1 MMGNTL
7 RVASSPLPPLIG
19 ESAAMQALRLE
30 IEQAGKSHAKVLIV
44 GETGV
49 GKEVVARMVHAQS
62 PRRTHSFVAVNCAGI
77 PETLLVS
84 ELFGHVRGSFT
95 GAYRDRIGLVRQA
108 DHGTLF
114 LDELGEMSLSMQAML
129 LRFAEAGEIQ
139 PVGSDAPVGRTD
151 VRLITATNRHLPERI
166 ADGTF
171 REDLYYRLNVIQI
184 RIPPL
189 RERGS
194 DILILLRFYLQQASV
209 AHQLPVPD
217 LSSCAEEALLHY
229 LWPGNVRELKN
240 VTERLVLRDTRH
252 LITARDLP
260 AELHAGTAV
269 MAPDTTEGATT
280 LSNIQVS
287 MPSTVAT
294 VDRLWEQL
302 AAGHDFWNVV
312 HRPFRVHELTRG
324 DLVAL
329 IDRGLQHTLGSYRA
343 LLTVFNLPPSDYKRF
358 HAFLYQQKCNL
369 PVRRYRNTT
378 VARSRRGHMSEQFR
392 AVRYSSPI
400 QTS

>member
-1 MMGNTL
+1 MTGNTL
-7 RVASSPLPPLIG
+7 RVASSPLSPLIG
-19 ESAAMQALRLE
+19 ECPAMEALRLE
-30 IEQAGKSHAKVLIV
+30 IERAGRSHAKVLIT

-62 PRRTHSFVAVNCAGI
+62 LRRNRSFVAVNCAGI

-84 ELFGHVRGSFT
+84 ELFGHIRGSFT

-139 PVGSDAPVGRTD
+139 PVGSDAPVGKTD

-166 ADGTF
+166 AEGTF

-189 RERGS
+189 CERGS
-194 DILILLRFYLQQASV
+194 DILILFRFYLQQASV

-217 LSSCAEEALLHY
+217 LSPCAEEVLLHY
-229 LWPGNVRELKN
+229 SWPGNVRELKN

-252 LITARDLP
+252 LIVARDLP
-260 AELHAGTAV
+260 AELHEGTTVTQPGTAED
-269 MAPDTTEGATT
+269 ADT
-280 LSNIQVS
+280 L
-287 MPSTVAT
+287 PSVQGPTAST
-294 VDRLWEQL
+294 AAIVDRLWEQL

-343 LLTVFNLPPSDYKRF
+343 LLAVFNLPPSDYKRF

-369 PVRRYRNTT
+369 PVRRYRNSTF
-378 VARSRRGHMSEQFR
+378 ARLRCGHVSEPLR
-392 AVRYSSPI
+392 EGKCSTPI
-400 QTS
+400 QSS